1 VDLDTRK
8 ISSKVDQAS
17 SGLPLDEWLAGRFTY
32 HPIEKW
38 RELIADGQL
47 LLNGQPPETE
57 ALLHDGD
64 IVTYMPVNLQEPPV
78 DFSYDIIYEDEQLL
92 VINKSGDLP
101 CHPAGPFFK
110 HTLWHHLST
119 RLGQKIYIVNRLD
132 RETSGL
138 LIATK
143 DPGTAGKLA
152 KQSVRIEKEYR
163 AIVFGSFEHDIHAR
177 GFLIQDTESIVRKK
191 RHFVF
196 EPDLPEN
203 TKNQTPVE
211 TLLSPVKTV
220 KQFSLVK
227 AVLKTGKLH
236 QIRATL
242 FSLGYPLAGD
252 KLYGPD
258 DRIYLKIRENKITT
272 DDWKK
277 LVMKR
282 QALHSYKIAFPHPA
296 TKETL
301 KFTAP
306 LPDDF
311 NKILT

>member
-1 VDLDTRK
+1 VDLETRK
-8 ISSKVDQAS
+8 ISSTVDQAS
-17 SGLPLDEWLAGRFTY
+17 SGKMLDEWLAGRFTY

-47 LLNGQPPETE
+47 LLNGHTPE
-57 ALLHDGD
+57 AKAVLHNGD

-78 DFSYDIIYEDEQLL
+78 DFSYDIIYEDEHLL

-119 RLGQKIYIVNRLD
+119 RLGQKVYIVNRLD

-143 DPGTAGKLA
+143 APGTAGKLA
-152 KQSVRIEKEYR
+152 KQSLRIEKEYR
-163 AIVFGSFEHDIHAR
+163 AIVFGSFNHDIHAN
-177 GFLIQDTESIVRKK
+177 GFLIKDPESIVRKK
-191 RHFVF
+191 RRFVF
-196 EPDLPEN
+196 DSELPEN
-203 TKNQTPVE
+203 AKNPTPVE
-211 TLLSPVKTV
+211 TLLIPVKTV

-227 AVLKTGKLH
+227 AILKTGKLH

-258 DRIYLKIRENKITT
+258 DRIYLKIRDNKITD

-277 LVMKR
+277 LIMKR
-282 QALHSYKIAFPHPA
+282 QALHSYRIYFPHPI
-296 TKETL
+296 TNKTL
-301 KFTAP
+301 EFTAP
-306 LPDDF
+306 IPEDF